1 MYNTIEYITVEIEEF
16 EPYGMRIPI
25 PKGTERISDYINDFL
40 ESVISEEIQAKCE
53 VKWSF
58 A

>member
-1 MYNTIEYITVEIEEF
+1 MYNYNEYITVDIEGF

-40 ESVISEEIQAKCE
+40 ESVISEEI
-53 VKWSF
+53 
-58 A
+58 